1 MAADRTPNA
10 LRRRNWKEPMSEH
23 TGGTVTYHRAEYRP
37 GTDEPWLV
45 WFTEDQADPYWF
57 TAEQGEAMGLTVPSP
72 AESEVAELVDRYGA
86 TGVGLALLAHDD
98 VTNVDDFLDGLLD
111 RWMSLRDARQDPQP
125 TADTPSDDIDFDAL
139 PIGTVLR
146 GKRTDSRYCVVKTN
160 TSAWTWASDDVG
172 DPVWT
177 APIEW
182 RIVYQPPVLSPRQ
195 CLEAL
200 LAGRDDAAREML
212 SLPRTWSAAWMDVVA
227 GAARGGA

>member
-1 MAADRTPNA
+1 
-10 LRRRNWKEPMSEH
+10 MSNDPVD
-23 TGGTVTYHRAEYRP
+23 GGTVRYHRCDYHS

-45 WFTEDQADPYWF
+45 WFTKDQADPYWF

-139 PIGTVLR
+139 PIGTVLKTYN
-146 GKRTDSRYCVVKTN
+146 GYYVTKGGNGNWFDSEQAHGRP
-160 TSAWTWASDDVG
+160 DQLL
-172 DPVWT
+172 
-177 APIEW
+177 APYTV
-182 RIVYQPPVLSPRQ
+182 VYQPAPLSPRQ
-195 CLEAL
+195 HLEAL